1 MSSKLYECYQFLV
14 LSPVIVKNLK
24 QGLLT
29 LADLI
34 EEPVIKKKHSQ
45 ASVLVT
51 LIVINMGQL
60 QNGDIVEVLVTSVF
74 ESLLPVVDLW
84 KLNTDK

>member
-1 MSSKLYECYQFLV
+1 M
-14 LSPVIVKNLK
+14 LSIS
-24 QGLLT
+24 GLISCNCQKFETRAINISRLHRR
-29 LADLI
+29 AYD
-34 EEPVIKKKHSQ
+34 KKKHSQ